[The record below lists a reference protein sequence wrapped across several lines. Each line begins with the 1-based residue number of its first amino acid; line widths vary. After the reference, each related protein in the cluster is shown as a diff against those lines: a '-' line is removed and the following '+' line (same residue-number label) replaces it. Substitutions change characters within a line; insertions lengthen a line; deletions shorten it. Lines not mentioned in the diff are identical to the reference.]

1 MLRTGFSRCCERYRD
16 VQMIRFVLPYL
27 LAGLAISAVAGWS
40 YGGGQL
46 SVLGSYGALT
56 LAIVI
61 ALIGYFRWDLR
72 EHGRPPRR
80 R

>member
-1 MLRTGFSRCCERYRD
+1 MLCTGCLRCCERYRD
-16 VQMIRFVLPYL
+16 FQMMRFLFPYL
-27 LAGLAISAVAGWS
+27 LVGLVISAVAGWT

-46 SVLGSYGALT
+46 SVLGSYAALA
-56 LAIVI
+56 LATVI
-61 ALIGYFRWDLR
+61 GVIGCVRWDLR